1 MKTNKKILILLL
13 ILLLCTL
20 TFEAT
25 VKAAGSGDITDLDY
39 YRPSDTGMNSELK
52 DKAGTVLGIIQT
64 VGSVVSV
71 IALAV
76 IGIKYML
83 GSVEEKAEYKKT
95 MMPYIIG
102 AIMVFATSN
111 IVSILYNLGKEINDI

>member
-1 MKTNKKILILLL
+1 MKKTKKILILLV

-20 TFEAT
+20 FFETT
-25 VKAAGSGDITDLDY
+25 VKAAGSGDTTDLDY

-52 DKAGTVLGIIQT
+52 DKAGIALGIIQT
-64 VGSVVSV
+64 VGSVISV